1 MTTSAARPQASPD
14 KAPKKR
20 PGLFARIALK
30 LGPSIAIGLLV
41 AWLVHDKTHVPA
53 WQLGLIAGVLFF
65 FAWQALSLRMR
76 KAGRSAA
83 HAFKSFFFALLFLAV
98 AGALMWFLWLR

>member
-1 MTTSAARPQASPD
+1 MTTPAAPPPASPP
-14 KAPKKR
+14 KAKQKG

-30 LGPSIAIGLLV
+30 LGPSAAIGLLV
-41 AWLVHDKTHVPA
+41 AWLTRDLTHVPA
-53 WQLGLIAGVLFF
+53 WQLGLIAGVLFI
-65 FAWQALSLRMR
+65 FAWHAMSLRMS